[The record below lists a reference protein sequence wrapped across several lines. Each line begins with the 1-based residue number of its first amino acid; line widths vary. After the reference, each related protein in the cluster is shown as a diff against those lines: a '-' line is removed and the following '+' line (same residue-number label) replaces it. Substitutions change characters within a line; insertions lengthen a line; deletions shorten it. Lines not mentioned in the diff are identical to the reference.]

1 VSFRVRP
8 EVTGDQVRVHAV
20 QREAFG
26 RVEEADL
33 VDALREATQP
43 QLSLVAERD
52 DEVVGHVFFSPV
64 AIEGA
69 RDAPASAGLA
79 PLAVTPVEQGR
90 GIGSA
95 LVREG
100 LSRCVGLGWRAVFL
114 IGNPA
119 YYGRFGF
126 QLAAPRGLHYE
137 SHDYDRGFQ
146 LIELEPDV
154 LHGCRGWVR
163 YHQAFAGT

>member
-1 VSFRVRP
+1 MSFRVRP
-8 EVTGDQVRVHAV
+8 EVAGDHACVHTV

-33 VDALREATQP
+33 VDTLREATQP

-52 DEVVGHVFFSPV
+52 GEVVGHVFFSPV
-64 AIEGA
+64 AVEGT
-69 RDAPASAGLA
+69 RGAPASAGLA
-79 PLAVTPVEQGR
+79 PLAVTPAEQGR

-100 LSRCVGLGWRAVFL
+100 LSRCFGLGWPAVFL
-114 IGNPA
+114 LGDPA

-163 YHQAFAGT
+163 YHEAFAGT